1 MRIRFLIDQIFQW
14 IYYLLSISLVWF
26 IGLFIG
32 LGIFGALSASASVF
46 YLWHLIRERKDFYRI
61 HIFSSWWQFYKKEI
75 KRSWWISAIMSVVYM
90 MIWVNL
96 YFFHTAVGFLSY
108 LMYYLTLF
116 ILGIYPFIFLW
127 IAYIRANDLTKSYK
141 IALSNAIFL
150 LAASLLESIILLVFS
165 TFMLIVLE
173 NLSAALLLLVAP
185 ALLLLLVDLAY
196 TKIIDGQFLLNY
208 LKR

>member
-1 MRIRFLIDQIFQW
+1 MSIRFLIEQLFQW

-32 LGIFGALSASASVF
+32 LGIFGSLPASASVF
-46 YLWHLIRERKDFYRI
+46 YLWQLIRRRKDFYRI

-75 KRSWWISAIMSVVYM
+75 KRSWWLSAIMSIIYI
-90 MIWVNL
+90 MIWFNL
-96 YFFHTAVGFLSY
+96 YFFHMTVGFLSY

-116 ILGIYPFIFLW
+116 ILAIYPFIFLW
-127 IAYIRANDLTKSYK
+127 IAYIRANDLTKSYRV
-141 IALSNAIFL
+141 ALSNATFL
-150 LAASLLESIILLVFS
+150 LAASLIESVILLVFS
-165 TFMLIVLE
+165 TFILIVLE
-173 NLSAALLLLVAP
+173 NLSIALLLLIAP
-185 ALLLLLVDLAY
+185 ALLLLLVDWAY